1 MARVIYSER
10 ALSDFE
16 RIFDFVAAEDPALA
30 TETVS
35 VIRDAVMILERH
47 PFIGRPVEHELRELV
62 ISRGKTG
69 YVVLYSYHELD
80 DTILVLTFRHQRA
93 AGYEHL

>member
-30 TETVS
+30 TATVG

-62 ISRGKTG
+62 ISRAKTG
-69 YVVLYSYHELD
+69 YVALYSYHELD